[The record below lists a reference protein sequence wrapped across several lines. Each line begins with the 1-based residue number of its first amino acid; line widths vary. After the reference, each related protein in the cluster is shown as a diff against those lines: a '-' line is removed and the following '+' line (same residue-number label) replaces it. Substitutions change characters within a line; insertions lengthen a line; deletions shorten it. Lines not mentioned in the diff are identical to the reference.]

1 MTSQAHRELA
11 ARIRP
16 ALTKLY
22 VLYFRLAETSDL
34 TGPQLTI
41 LSRLDNEGPARICQI
56 AKAEGIRM
64 PTASNALHQLADRGM
79 IERIREETD
88 RGGVKVQLTPF
99 GKSELERVGNERTAY
114 LANMLAALPE
124 EKLGDI
130 TKLANLIN
138 ELSEAYDT
146 EEALKAFEKAS
157 RRSNVQAI
165 LDGTLDNN

>member
-1 MTSQAHRELA
+1 M
-11 ARIRP
+11 
-16 ALTKLY
+16 
-22 VLYFRLAETSDL
+22 
-34 TGPQLTI
+34 
-41 LSRLDNEGPARICQI
+41 
-56 AKAEGIRM
+56 
-64 PTASNALHQLADRGM
+64 
-79 IERIREETD
+79 
-88 RGGVKVQLTPF
+88 QLTPF

>member
-41 LSRLDNEGPARICQI
+41 LSRLDNEGPARISQI

-64 PTASNALHQLADRGM
+64 PTASNALHQLEDRGM

-88 RGGVKVQLTPF
+88 RRGVKVQ
-99 GKSELERVGNERTAY
+99 LERVGNERTAY

>member
-41 LSRLDNEGPARICQI
+41 LSRLDNEGPARISQI

-64 PTASNALHQLADRGM
+64 PTASNALHQLEDRGM

-88 RGGVKVQLTPF
+88 RRGVKVQLTPF

-114 LANMLAALPE
+114 LANMLAALP
-124 EKLGDI
+124 DI

>member
-41 LSRLDNEGPARICQI
+41 LSRLDNEGPARISQI

-64 PTASNALHQLADRGM
+64 PTASNALHQLEDRGM

-88 RGGVKVQLTPF
+88 RRGVKVQLTPF

-114 LANMLAALPE
+114 LANMLAALQE

>member
-1 MTSQAHRELA
+1 MVENEFESAVQNGATLPAWGV
-11 ARIRP
+11 RP
-16 ALTKLY
+16 IGA
-22 VLYFRLAETSDL
+22 
-34 TGPQLTI
+34 GPDRGGQ
-41 LSRLDNEGPARICQI
+41 GPARISQI

-64 PTASNALHQLADRGM
+64 PTASNALHQLEDRGM

-88 RGGVKVQLTPF
+88 RRGVKVQLTPF

-157 RRSNVQAI
+157 RHSNVQAI